1 MVAVISTLIFVS
13 AMFVALG
20 VIAAMIGAERDR
32 IIGLLD
38 GSLREVALPRAI
50 AIRTD
55 QAPRPMVRTAPA
67 REQLRAAV
75 WPCGSSGC

>member
-13 AMFVALG
+13 AMFVAIG

-32 IIGLLD
+32 IIGLLN

-55 QAPRPMVRTAPA
+55 QAPHPMVRAAPA
-67 REQLRAAV
+67 REQLRAAA
-75 WPCGSSGC
+75 

>member
-50 AIRTD
+50 AIRNGPT
-55 QAPRPMVRTAPA
+55 PHSKVHEP
-67 REQLRAAV
+67 LRAAA
-75 WPCGSSGC
+75 

>member
-1 MVAVISTLIFVS
+1 MVAVISTLVFVS

-20 VIAAMIGAERDR
+20 VIASMIGAERHR

-50 AIRTD
+50 AIRMG
-55 QAPRPMVRTAPA
+55 QAPRPMARAAPA
-67 REQLRAAV
+67 RERLRAAA
-75 WPCGSSGC
+75 

>member
-1 MVAVISTLIFVS
+1 MVAVISTLVFV
-13 AMFVALG
+13 VAAFAAIG

-50 AIRTD
+50 AVRPRA
-55 QAPRPMVRTAPA
+55 APHRAMRPAPVRAA
-67 REQLRAAV
+67 LRAAA
-75 WPCGSSGC
+75 